1 MRGDTATVRPIGFQ
15 PAEISVRVNQMVV
28 DQHAADAAFLWTQ
41 RDHAVTAPQYSLADL
56 AALDERVEANID
68 GLRTANDAG
77 WETSLQSI
85 ELGPGEVFAAGLLA
99 FEGTDSGRR
108 ARVLEAGT
116 ADPLAA
122 RALISALGWMP
133 PDTGTVVAK
142 DLVQSADPEIRRL
155 GIGGLAVHRI
165 DPGADLISS
174 ISSSDSRLRARTL
187 KAIAEL
193 GRTDLL
199 GAVVLQL
206 EDPDDDCRFTAA
218 WSSARLGAVDR
229 NVLDALRAFSR
240 GAGPHSYRATDM
252 VLRCMRGPEARAWI
266 QELLGSEATVRL
278 GAIGIGVVGDTVF
291 IDQLLALLNNPQ
303 IARVAGEAF
312 ATITGLDLGYED
324 LDADAPES
332 GSASNDDP
340 DDEEIAIDLDE
351 DLQWPA
357 ADRIAQWWMR
367 HSDRFQPGIRYLAG
381 QPISE
386 DSLLRILV
394 DRTQRQRHAA
404 ALEIALRHPSQILFE
419 TRERGGRQMRKV
431 RQWIS

>member
-1 MRGDTATVRPIGFQ
+1 MRRDTATVRPIGFQ

-41 RDHAVTAPQYSLADL
+41 RDHAVTAPQYSLTDL

-77 WETSLQSI
+77 WETSVQSI

-99 FEGTDSGRR
+99 FDGTDAGRL
-108 ARVLEAGT
+108 ARVLEAGA
-116 ADPLAA
+116 ADPAA
-122 RALISALGWMP
+122 AGALISALGWMP
-133 PDTGTVVAK
+133 PEAGAAVAK

-218 WSSARLGAVDR
+218 WSAARLGAVDR
-229 NVLDALRAFSR
+229 NVLDSLRAFSR
-240 GAGPHSYRATDM
+240 GAGDHSHRATDM
-252 VLRCMRGPEARAWI
+252 ALRCMRGPAARAWI
-266 QELLGSEATVRL
+266 QELVDSEATARL
-278 GAIGIGVVGDTVF
+278 GAIGIGVVGDPAF
-291 IDQLLALLNNPQ
+291 IEPLLALLNEPPV
-303 IARVAGEAF
+303 ARVAGEAF

-324 LDADAPES
+324 LDADAPEG
-332 GSASNDDP
+332 GSEPP
-340 DDEEIAIDLDE
+340 DDEEVAVDLDE

-357 ADRIAQWWMR
+357 ADSIAQWWMH

-381 QPISE
+381 EPISE
-386 DSLLRILV
+386 DSLRRTLV
-394 DRTQRQRHAA
+394 TGTQRQRHAA
-404 ALEIALRHPSQILFE
+404 ALEIALRHPSQVLFE
-419 TRERGGRQMRKV
+419 TRERGDRQMRKV
-431 RQWIS
+431 KQWIS